1 MSTAMSDGRACPIAA
16 RHAPAPRGLVV
27 EDQVL
32 IGLAIEAYPSDI
44 GFEVGA
50 SFRSEADALRWLA
63 RERPDFAI
71 VDDAP
76 LSDGPC
82 VALAAALRRNGIPFV
97 VYSGY
102 RQDMA
107 GPRGRADPETGRV
120 QAFFLTSRTF
130 SLAAASGRRISRRA
144 AARGMIAVTAAAH
157 SIETFRRVASV
168 VLSRLNRPAS
178 VPG

>member
-1 MSTAMSDGRACPIAA
+1 MSTAMADERACPIAA

-32 IGLAIEAYPSDI
+32 IGLSIEAYLNDI
-44 GFEVGA
+44 GIEVGA

-63 RERPDFAI
+63 HERPDFAI
-71 VDDAP
+71 VDYA

-97 VYSGY
+97 VYSGH

-107 GPRGRADPETGRV
+107 GPLRGAVWIDKPAPRATILSALARILPQLEPALRRGHAWSAGPER
-120 QAFFLTSRTF
+120 Q
-130 SLAAASGRRISRRA
+130 
-144 AARGMIAVTAAAH
+144 
-157 SIETFRRVASV
+157 
-168 VLSRLNRPAS
+168 N
-178 VPG
+178 